1 MFKWHLYSTF
11 VQHFKAIKMKTIGT
25 YFYLRSPE
33 SKKDSTIMVMLSANK
48 ERIRFS
54 TGISTPVKDWNKK
67 KHKSNLAST
76 NKKLRSIEDKAEAYC
91 NECELREREIDLAE
105 LADII
110 RGDENKALKQK
121 VFTDYIQL
129 YYDSHVRVKAENTIR
144 KYLTLKNFFINHYPD
159 KKLHEIDSKFAVDMK
174 NYCLGKK
181 EIDNTISKRFQ
192 LIRVVLKWCIEM
204 KYLQPLDLKNFT
216 HTQNEKSESI
226 YLTPLEL
233 QKMTELDLT
242 NNKNIEFTR
251 DLFLVAC
258 FTGVDYCDLK
268 QLTKQN
274 LHKTAIGNRY
284 FQIVRKKTE
293 SKSIY
298 SFPPCTDETYQLLS
312 KWDWDIEGNLKSCD
326 KSRYHIQKIARLAGI
341 DEMVKLSKTS
351 GNEKLTK
358 RKPKY
363 EFVHWKTGRRTF
375 ITNKLSEGKM
385 TEFVSNAVGHKK
397 TSTTKLYQHLKP
409 SELVDALAK

>member
-1 MFKWHLYSTF
+1 
-11 VQHFKAIKMKTIGT
+11 MKTIGT

-33 SKKDSTIMVMLSANK
+33 SKRDTTIMLMLSK
-48 ERIRFS
+48 GSERIRFS
-54 TGISTPVKDWNKK
+54 TGISTAVKDWNQKK
-67 KHKSNLAST
+67 KKSNIASI
-76 NKKLRSIEDKAEAYC
+76 NKQLRSIDDKAEAYR

-110 RGDENKALKQK
+110 RGDEQKTLKQK
-121 VFTDYIQL
+121 IFTDYIGL
-129 YYDSHVRVKAENTIR
+129 YINSHQRVKAINTIR
-144 KYLTLKNFFINHYPD
+144 KYETLKNFLNFHYPD
-159 KKLHEIDSKFAVDMK
+159 KKLHEIDTKFAVDLK
-174 NYCLGKK
+174 ELCLAKK
-181 EIDNTISKRFQ
+181 ETNNTISKRFQ

-204 KYLQPLDLKNFT
+204 KYLQHLDFKHFT
-216 HTQNEKSESI
+216 HTQTEKTESI
-226 YLTPLEL
+226 YLTRFELERIAA
-233 QKMTELDLT
+233 LDLSDS
-242 NNKNIEFTR
+242 KNIEFTR
-251 DLFLVAC
+251 DIFLVSC
-258 FTGVDYCDLK
+258 YTGVDYCDLK
-268 QLTKQN
+268 QLTKEN
-274 LHKTAIGNRY
+274 LHKTSKGNRY

-293 SKSIY
+293 KGDIA
-298 SFPPCTDETYQLLS
+298 SFPPCDDETFKILS
-312 KWDWDIEGNLKSCD
+312 KWNWDIDSNLISCD
-326 KSRYHIQKIARLAGI
+326 KSRYHVKRVAQMAGI

-409 SELVDALAK
+409 SELVDALAGN